1 MPTALTQYRRYTM
14 TKSIADLESLEY
26 NIKAERSKQH
36 TSAIDKLM
44 AAGCA
49 GAQGR
54 DGLSSFFAAI
64 FAKMARLVVCGR
76 CMCRFRF
83 HETESA
89 LYVRVMS
96 LTLMFVCHA
105 WLDPYRTPLQYLSY
119 RVQLEC
125 CNLDL

>member
-1 MPTALTQYRRYTM
+1 M
-14 TKSIADLESLEY
+14 TKSMLRRRLSIVR
-26 NIKAERSKQH
+26 IQH
-36 TSAIDKLM
+36 EGGTQQLTAAIDKLM
-44 AAGCA
+44 AVGCA
-49 GAQGR
+49 GARAR

-64 FAKMARLVVCGR
+64 LAKMARLTVCGR

-105 WLDPYRTPLQYLSY
+105 WLDRTPVQYLSY
-119 RVQLEC
+119 RV
-125 CNLDL
+125 